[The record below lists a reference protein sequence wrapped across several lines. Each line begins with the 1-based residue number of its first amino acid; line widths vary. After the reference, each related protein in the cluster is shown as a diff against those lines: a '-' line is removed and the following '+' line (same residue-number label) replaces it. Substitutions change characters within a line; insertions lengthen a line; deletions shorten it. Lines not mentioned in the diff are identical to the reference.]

1 MYIKNLNCLK
11 PNQSIKLPGSYFFT
25 RISSSSQ
32 MRSCTTSSAWPS
44 IVASNVSSPSRLVKD
59 GQMVARCEAKLKST
73 NAKTVNYE
81 SKHNKIVGKK
91 KTKTFFTLSKEFP
104 HTSCSLGDAF
114 QVLLKNSSDCHC
126 SHIHKVL
133 QTHVVNA
140 TSGQNHIG
148 TSCQNLLDPL
158 LGDVWFPEAN
168 KKNVIV

>member
-81 SKHNKIVGKK
+81 SKHNKIVGEKNPK
-91 KTKTFFTLSKEFP
+91 HFHTLSKEFP

-158 LGDVWFPEAN
+158 LGDV
-168 KKNVIV
+168 